1 MIRYILKKCKNN
13 KLPIFGK
20 WFAYPVIEETI
31 TEEGLAEHMASHN
44 TPFSQ
49 GAIKGMLTDMINCIH
64 ELLLEGKNVKLTN
77 LAIFSIGIKN
87 AKGGALSE
95 ETFSVQKNV
104 QGVKLRARATGIMLA
119 KGLSLVSSLK
129 KALALS
135 GASTATASPTG
146 DDDDPQD
153 TDPTDSQGG
162 TTGSTNNGGSTGGST
177 GGNTGGST
185 GGNTGGS
192 DNGGTN
198 GGSGGNGSS
207 TGGDNGGNTGGSGGN
222 DGGGGESGDAE

>member
-87 AKGGALSE
+87 AKGGAMSE
-95 ETFSVQKNV
+95 DTFSVQKNV

-129 KALALS
+129 KAIALT
-135 GASTATASPTG
+135 GASSSAASPTG
-146 DDDDPQD
+146 DDENPQD
-153 TDPTDSQGG
+153 TDPTDNQSGTNSGNTGG
-162 TTGSTNNGGSTGGST
+162 TTGGST
-177 GGNTGGST
+177 GSNTGGSE
-185 GGNTGGS
+185 
-192 DNGGTN
+192 
-198 GGSGGNGSS
+198 
-207 TGGDNGGNTGGSGGN
+207 NGGNTGGSGGN